1 MKKTLCLCITCYDLD
16 FYLLD
21 GLLEQFKKQ
30 TVAPDE
36 IVISSSGISD
46 ESLDK
51 YKNVKI
57 NQEIINLK
65 ITNNRKRHVQ
75 SVARNAGA
83 SICESEYIM
92 FFDVDDIPHPQKIEF
107 CKYYIQGYDF
117 LLHNYQINN
126 SKFETFKPLNIC
138 TYHNFRINPHCTN
151 LMIDNN
157 FAICHGHLTVK
168 SKIFE
173 SLKYQQL
180 SFGRKEIGED
190 GKFCQ
195 DLVSNGYNGI
205 FLNIPLISYSQ

>member
-1 MKKTLCLCITCYDLD
+1 MSLSLCITCYDLD
-16 FYLLD
+16 FYLLNS
-21 GLLEQFKKQ
+21 LLEEFKKQ
-30 TVAPDE
+30 TAAPDE
-36 IVISSSGISD
+36 IIISSSGVNGQFL
-46 ESLDK
+46 ER
-51 YKNVKI
+51 YKNLQIHDKNI
-57 NQEIINLK
+57 PIK
-65 ITNNRKRHVQ
+65 ITNRKERQVQ

-83 SICESEYIM
+83 SICESDYIM

-107 CKYYIQGYDF
+107 CKHYIQGHDF

-126 SKFETFKPLNIC
+126 PKFETIKSLNID

-151 LMIDNN
+151 LMIDHN

-168 SKIFE
+168 SKIFQ

-180 SFGRKEIGED
+180 SFSGKEIGED

-205 FLNIPLISYSQ
+205 FLNIPLISYSR